1 MQKVDVDLNLLRM
14 LRALL
19 NTSSVTKS
27 GEQLG
32 LSQPAASRTMRKL
45 REVFND
51 PLLVRT
57 SKGYMLTPL
66 AESLRPSI
74 DAALSAVQDVFVQQ
88 SFEALTSNRQFRLCT
103 TDYGEAIVLQP
114 LFAGF
119 SSIAPQ
125 LACHTVSW
133 TDETLLQL
141 ENGALDLALYVDADL
156 PADFHYRDLF
166 VDQYALIV
174 RRGHPLDGQCYQRIE
189 VFLQDVCRFAQIV
202 SSYPQARS
210 FALDDV
216 LKRLG
221 AQEHQ
226 VVFTTPYFSN
236 APALVA
242 RSDYVMLLP
251 KRMAQLFAQQ
261 WPISVIDVPSE
272 QESFQYRMIWHE
284 RAHRDQ
290 GLKWLREQI
299 LAMCQTMQV

>member
-1 MQKVDVDLNLLRM
+1 MQNMDVDLNLLRM

-19 NTSSVTKS
+19 NTSSITQS

-32 LSQPAASRTMRKL
+32 LSQPAASRTMSKL
-45 REVFND
+45 RDVFKD

-57 SKGYMLTPL
+57 SKGYVLTPL
-66 AESLRPSI
+66 AESLRPST
-74 DAALSAVQDVFVQQ
+74 DAALNALQDVFAQQ
-88 SFEALTSNRQFRLCT
+88 HFEPAHSARAFRLCS

-114 LFAGF
+114 LFGALHN
-119 SSIAPQ
+119 IAPKVS
-125 LACHTVSW
+125 CHVASW
-133 TDETLLQL
+133 TDDTLRQL
-141 ENGALDLALYVDADL
+141 ENGALDLALYVDDDL

-174 RRGHPLDGQCYQRIE
+174 RSGHPLAGRSYRALDFFVR
-189 VFLQDVCRFAQIV
+189 DVSNFSQIATR
-202 SSYPQARS
+202 YPQGRS
-210 FALDDV
+210 FAVDDV

-221 AQEHQ
+221 AQDYH

-242 RSDYVMLLP
+242 SSDYVMVLP
-251 KRMAQLFAQQ
+251 KRMAQVFAKQ
-261 WPISVIDVPSE
+261 WPIAVIDIPE
-272 QESFQYRMIWHE
+272 PQESFRYRMIWHE

-299 LAMCQTMQV
+299 LASA

>member
-74 DAALSAVQDVFVQQ
+74 DAALNAVQDVFVQQ

-174 RRGHPLDGQCYQRIE
+174 RRGHPLDGQRYQRIE
-189 VFLQDVCRFAQIV
+189 NFLQDVCRFAQIV

-299 LAMCQTMQV
+299 LAMCQTMPV

>member
-74 DAALSAVQDVFVQQ
+74 DAALNAVQDVFVQQ
-88 SFEALTSNRQFRLCT
+88 TFEALTSNRQFRLCT

-174 RRGHPLDGQCYQRIE
+174 RRGHPLDGLRYQRIE

-299 LAMCQTMQV
+299 LAMCQTMPV

>member
-1 MQKVDVDLNLLRM
+1 MQITDVDLNLLRM

-32 LSQPAASRTMRKL
+32 LSQPAASRTMSKL
-45 REVFND
+45 REVFKD

-74 DAALSAVQDVFVQQ
+74 DAALNAVQNVFSQQ
-88 SFEALTSNRQFRLCT
+88 SFEAHASSRQFRLCS
-103 TDYGEAIVLQP
+103 TDYGEAIALQP
-114 LFAGF
+114 LAAHLAQV
-119 SSIAPQ
+119 APHVS
-125 LACHTVSW
+125 CHVASW
-133 TDETLLQL
+133 SDDTLHHL
-141 ENGALDLALYVDADL
+141 ENGVLDLALYVDDEL

-166 VDQYALIV
+166 IDQYALIV
-174 RRGHPLDGQCYQRIE
+174 RHEHPLDGRVYKKLD
-189 VFLQDVCRFAQIV
+189 VFLREVSAYSQIATR
-202 SSYPQARS
+202 YPQGRG
-210 FALDDV
+210 FAIDDV

-221 AQEHQ
+221 HSGAHI
-226 VVFTTPYFSN
+226 VFTTPYFSN

-251 KRMAQLFAQQ
+251 KRMAQVFAQQ
-261 WPISVIDVPSE
+261 WPISVIEIPSQ

-290 GLKWLREQI
+290 GLKWLREQV
-299 LAMCQTMQV
+299 LSNVLPVVM